1 MLPRILHP
9 EQLQGYRLSSHD
21 HCRLALLN
29 RPESSGCTVF
39 LEVHDPCDRVPPHSH
54 HRGAE
59 LFFVL
64 RGTVLFHV
72 GDRSISA
79 SGGDVVVVPEE
90 ALHDLRG
97 IRRELQRQQE
107 RASVVM
113 PLWFEP
119 ELMGLVHAWAKG
131 VSWNDL
137 IANTSLDEGEGV
149 RIMRRTVDLLAQVPY
164 CEAISQRLRDHA
176 RAALKAIN
184 RFPVCEPIDLMA
196 GGGGLNPATAR
207 ATETPADGTIIPA
220 A

>member
-29 RPESSGCTVF
+29 RPESGGCTVF
-39 LEVHDPCDRVPPHSH
+39 LEVHDPCDRVPPHCH

-90 ALHDLRG
+90 ALHDLENPG
-97 IRRELQRQQE
+97 PE
-107 RASVVM
+107 RVY
-113 PLWFEP
+113 L
-119 ELMGLVHAWAKG
+119 L
-131 VSWNDL
+131 
-137 IANTSLDEGEGV
+137 
-149 RIMRRTVDLLAQVPY
+149 TVLSSDGGFADLLEHGIPTPLDADDLAV
-164 CEAISQRLRDHA
+164 LRS
-176 RAALKAIN
+176 L
-184 RFPVCEPIDLMA
+184 
-196 GGGGLNPATAR
+196 
-207 ATETPADGTIIPA
+207 
-220 A
+220 